1 LDIAMYLHGDRNR
14 DRIWAIAGVVAVHGL
29 LAYALLS
36 GLATR
41 VSERASDSLKLVDIV
56 LPLPPPPPPPPP
68 AELSK
73 PKGEPSPPNLKTI
86 PSPVVAPP
94 PRIRV
99 PAPSPIVAAPV
110 ASTGSAASAG
120 TSNIAGPG
128 TGAGGAGCGLGG
140 GGSGGGGSP
149 AQLIQGRLYDSDYP
163 ATAKR
168 AGIQGAVAVR
178 FTIRPD
184 GRVGGC
190 EVVKSSG
197 SAELDGVTC
206 LLIERRFRYRP
217 ARDAQGRAIAETTT
231 KLYTWG
237 LNRRF

>member
-1 LDIAMYLHGDRNR
+1 MYLHGNRNKDRV
-14 DRIWAIAGVVAVHGL
+14 WAITGVVAIHGL

-36 GLATR
+36 GLAMR

-56 LPLPPPPPPPPP
+56 LPVPPPTTPPPP
-68 AELSK
+68 AEASK
-73 PKGEPSPPNLKTI
+73 PKGEPSPPNLKAV

-94 PRIRV
+94 PKIRV
-99 PAPSPIVAAPV
+99 PAPSPVVAAPV
-110 ASTGSAASAG
+110 ASTGSASSAG
-120 TSNIAGPG
+120 ASNVAGPG
-128 TGAGGAGCGLGG
+128 TGAGGVGTGLGG
-140 GGSGGGGSP
+140 GGSGGGGNR
-149 AQLIQGRLYDSDYP
+149 AQLIRGRLMDSDYP
-163 ATAKR
+163 ASAKR
-168 AGIQGAVAVR
+168 AGIEGAVAVR

-184 GRVGGC
+184 GRVSGC

-217 ARDAQGRAIAETTT
+217 ARDAQGRAIAEVTT

-237 LNRRF
+237 LNRRL

>member
-1 LDIAMYLHGDRNR
+1 MYLHGDRNK

-36 GLATR
+36 GLAMR

-56 LPLPPPPPPPPP
+56 LPEPPPPPPPPPP
-68 AELSK
+68 AEASK
-73 PKGEPSPPNLKTI
+73 PKSEPSPPNLKAV

-94 PRIRV
+94 PRVRI
-99 PAPSPIVAAPV
+99 PAPSPVVAAPV
-110 ASTGSAASAG
+110 ASTGSASSAG
-120 TSNIAGPG
+120 ASTVAGPG
-128 TGAGGAGCGLGG
+128 TGAGGLSSGLGG
-140 GGSGGGGSP
+140 GGAGGGGGRP
-149 AQLIQGRLYDSDYP
+149 AQLIHGRLLDSDYP
-163 ATAKR
+163 VNAKR
-168 AGIQGAVAVR
+168 AGIEGAVAVR
-178 FTIRPD
+178 FTVRPD

-217 ARDAQGRAIAETTT
+217 ARDAQGRAIAEVTT